1 VPFFYKT
8 MFEKNKIYKHK
19 NCLDVVFK
27 VNKILEETND
37 RTSLLGLWLNKHYSL
52 MIICDDVIDIQ
63 KEDIEKWEEFVVE

>member
-1 VPFFYKT
+1 